1 MIIYQNTKNGF
12 IEDICNG
19 ILVDRIDAA
28 MEQRFGRNTPKS
40 EKNAWTN
47 SLSYMGNILSTSS
60 IPDNAGVA
68 IEYNIPY
75 TAKRVDLIVSGFDR
89 NGRNSAVII
98 ELKQWESAK
107 TVPEKDAMVRT
118 FINGGERETTH
129 PSYQAWSYAMAI
141 SDFNADV
148 QDRDVLLQPCA
159 CLHNYAMSDPEPLLD
174 SIYSTYVEEAPV
186 FSKYDGNKLKKF
198 LESIICKGD
207 DLETVFLIDQGKLR
221 PSKSIQDA
229 LASMMKGN
237 REFIMIDTQKVVY
250 EEILDSVRKVLKGGK
265 KKTII
270 VKGGPGTGKTVLAI
284 NLLSKIVSNG
294 SAAPYVTKNSAPRN
308 IYNCKLKGS
317 MKKNRIDSLFMSSG
331 KFITAPENSFDVLLT
346 DEAHRLNEKSG
357 MFSSLGENQMKEIIN
372 ASRLSVF
379 FIDEDQRVTIKD
391 AGTIEEICRFAKE
404 LGSEVV
410 EMELDSQFRCSGS
423 DGYLEWLDHTLQ
435 IRETAMLDLPESF
448 DYDFRVFDDPCLL
461 RKEIEE
467 KNAINNK
474 SRIVAGYCW
483 DWLKDGKNNSDV
495 HDITIP
501 EFGFEM
507 SWNLGSTSTW
517 AIDPESVK
525 EAGCIHT
532 CQGLEFDYVGVIIGP
547 DMRYESGNIVTDAS
561 RRAKTDQSLKGL
573 KSKYDKKDQAI
584 VAARIIKNTYKVLMT
599 RGMKGCYVYCT
610 DKALSEYFR
619 KRLSVSDIGKGL

>member
-1 MIIYQNTKNGF
+1 
-12 IEDICNG
+12 
-19 ILVDRIDAA
+19 
-28 MEQRFGRNTPKS
+28 
-40 EKNAWTN
+40 
-47 SLSYMGNILSTSS
+47 
-60 IPDNAGVA
+60 
-68 IEYNIPY
+68 
-75 TAKRVDLIVSGFDR
+75 
-89 NGRNSAVII
+89 
-98 ELKQWESAK
+98 
-107 TVPEKDAMVRT
+107 
-118 FINGGERETTH
+118 
-129 PSYQAWSYAMAI
+129 
-141 SDFNADV
+141 
-148 QDRDVLLQPCA
+148 
-159 CLHNYAMSDPEPLLD
+159 
-174 SIYSTYVEEAPV
+174 
-186 FSKYDGNKLKKF
+186 
-198 LESIICKGD
+198 
-207 DLETVFLIDQGKLR
+207 
-221 PSKSIQDA
+221 
-229 LASMMKGN
+229 
-237 REFIMIDTQKVVY
+237 
-250 EEILDSVRKVLKGGK
+250 
-265 KKTII
+265 
-270 VKGGPGTGKTVLAI
+270 
-284 NLLSKIVSNG
+284 
-294 SAAPYVTKNSAPRN
+294 
-308 IYNCKLKGS
+308 

-379 FIDEDQRVTIKD
+379 FIDEDPRVTIKD